1 MKTVPTIDTVNTGKR
16 IDDLR
21 KNAGLSVK
29 DIQSV
34 LGLGSTQAIYKW
46 LSGKS
51 LPTVDNLVILASIL
65 NVRLD
70 DLIIRN

>member
-1 MKTVPTIDTVNTGKR
+1 MKTIPTVDTVNTGKR
-16 IDDLR
+16 INDLR

-29 DIQSV
+29 DIQNV
-34 LGLGSTQAIYKW
+34 LGLSSTQAIYKW
-46 LSGKS
+46 LSGQN

-70 DLIIRN
+70 DLIVRN